1 MSAEVDA
8 DDPDRFFEKREG
20 LVAPLLAHAVQGD
33 SCIRRGV
40 DGKLYRY
47 RRGVYLN
54 DGREFVRARARTAR
68 REIQASL

>member
-40 DGKLYRY
+40 
-47 RRGVYLN
+47 YLN